1 MAKVS
6 IYLSKMEVKTPH
18 LLTGIRKSNS
28 LTVSTKLGRCI
39 DKIKTDGHLHLCT
52 LDLACVVK
60 IHQQQNLCVSI
71 KVVYTAVIE
80 SPQNIK
86 SRLACEAMLFP
97 SVEILYNKIRRT
109 IYDVTE
115 SFGLKPFMLSDS
127 LIESYI
133 KDYEACLCAKID
145 KETEAFDDTEDEDD
159 ALFDKGECVDDAWE
173 NDDEEEDEEFDDDE
187 EDELSF
193 EEKEDDFEY
202 FDEYQREKLSYN
214 WLLKELKRSRGN
226 EELLQLFAQATRNPN
241 LEWTKLPQYQHY
253 YRFFANQLL
262 KLPADFLEKAD
273 DSFINP
279 FINLILGETDDVT
292 IVKIDS
298 ELSDVHFTWKGQS
311 YQLSNLMLEEIKMIA
326 VDLAL
331 KSFMYSGKALY
342 ARCFNTAYEDL
353 IDIKTITL
361 SDYLIYFNCN
371 TRYATSEWVELATK
385 FYNRIKCCN
394 GIA

>member
-1 MAKVS
+1 MAEVS

-39 DKIKTDGHLHLCT
+39 DKIKTDDHLHLYT
-52 LDLACVVK
+52 LDLACVVEM
-60 IHQQQNLCVSI
+60 HQQQNLCASI

-127 LIESYI
+127 LLESYI

-145 KETEAFDDTEDEDD
+145 KETEAFDGTEDEDD
-159 ALFDKGECVDDAWE
+159 ALFDKGECVDEAWE
-173 NDDEEEDEEFDDDE
+173 NDDE

-193 EEKEDDFEY
+193 EEEEDDFEY
-202 FDEYQREKLSYN
+202 FDEYQHEKLSYN
-214 WLLKELKRSRGN
+214 WLLKELNKSRVN
-226 EELLQLFAQATRNPN
+226 EELLQLFAQATHNPN

-279 FINLILGETDDVT
+279 FINLILGEADDVT

-298 ELSDVHFTWKGQS
+298 ELADVHFTWKGQS
-311 YQLSNLMLEEIKMIA
+311 YQLSNLMLEEIKAIA

-342 ARCFNTAYEDL
+342 DKRFNTAYEDL
-353 IDIKTITL
+353 IDIKMITL

-371 TRYATSEWVELATK
+371 TRYAPSERVELATK
-385 FYNRIKCCN
+385 YYNRIKCCN